1 MENKLEESEVLDF
14 KNSVEYEFDSIVSRR
29 VLDKNSGTITLF
41 SFDKGQRLS
50 PHSAPFDA
58 LLQVLDGRA
67 EIVVGKKPLS
77 LKSGESVIM
86 PANITHSVYAVEP
99 FKMQLT
105 MLKN

>member
-1 MENKLEESEVLDF
+1 MEKMEESEVLDF
-14 KNSVEYEFDSIVSRR
+14 KNSVKYEFDSIVSRR

-67 EIVVGKKPLS
+67 EIVIGKKPLS